1 MRLLSLAVLALLPL
15 AFSCRKAPLNAVHC
29 NISNTTN
36 NYFEIQSND
45 DPPHRAFNIFC
56 KKANVFGIIL
66 YGTPSVSDEKIL
78 HAANVMA
85 QYLDNDED
93 GTVDNPLIVNA
104 LVAKKSFM
112 AMAKNDRELNKFFN
126 SDPPSDM
133 NGQDLYSEETIPASS
148 SEDRFDATLEE
159 VLHLITSVGYANVY
173 PSVWGEQAG
182 SAVSNAMDKARGGH
196 FTSIPSSYP
205 PAAWYHYDDA
215 TCEYNCMVTEY
226 VYWAVT
232 SLMGAQN
239 YGERCQEI
247 AHEWELCT
255 PEEVKDGDPDIYSLI
270 TDSIHGMPLVLP
282 DGSYRK

>member
-1 MRLLSLAVLALLPL
+1 MRLLSLVTLSLLPL
-15 AFSCRKAPLNAVHC
+15 ALSCRKAPLKPVHC

-36 NYFEIQSND
+36 NYFEILSNE

-56 KKANVFGIIL
+56 KKVDVFGVML

-93 GTVDNPLIVNA
+93 GVVDNPLVLNA
-104 LVAKKSFM
+104 LVTKKAFM
-112 AMAKNDRELNKFFN
+112 AMAKNERELNKFFN

-133 NGQDLYSEETIPASS
+133 SGQDLFAEETIPASS

-159 VLHLITSVGYANVY
+159 VLHLITSVGYSHVY
-173 PSVWGEQAG
+173 PGIWGEQAG
-182 SAVSNAMDKARGGH
+182 SAAANAMDKARGGH
-196 FTSIPSSYP
+196 YTSIPSSYP
-205 PAAWYHYDDA
+205 SAAWYHYDDA

-247 AHEWELCT
+247 VHEWELCT
-255 PEEVKDGDPDIYSLI
+255 PEQVKDNDPDIYSLI
-270 TDSIHGMPLVLP
+270 TDSIHGMPLLLP